1 MDWFLYDNCLRHER
15 VNCFEEVFLK
25 INSNI
30 GLDIVKA
37 EYISIIEYPLNHLN
51 HLVSDP
57 RQFWELLYDRINNQT
72 WNQTFLLLESCL

>member
-15 VNCFEEVFLK
+15 FNCFEEVVLK
-25 INSNI
+25 INSSI

-37 EYISIIEYPLNHLN
+37 EYISIIKYPLNHLN